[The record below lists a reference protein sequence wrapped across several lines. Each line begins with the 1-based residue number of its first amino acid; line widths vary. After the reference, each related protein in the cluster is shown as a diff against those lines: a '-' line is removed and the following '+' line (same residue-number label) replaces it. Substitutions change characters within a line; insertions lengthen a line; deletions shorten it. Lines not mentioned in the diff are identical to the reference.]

1 MIVRWPGKV
10 AAGTENNKQ
19 WAFWDF
25 PHTACELASAKVPDG
40 LDGISM
46 LPAILG
52 KDQKEHDYL
61 YWEFHEGGFKQAV
74 RMGKWKG
81 VRLGYEHPVELYDL
95 SSDIG
100 EKNNIAERRPEVVKK
115 IEGIMKTARTE
126 SKDFPSRK

>member
-10 AAGTENNKQ
+10 SAGAENNKQ

-25 PHTACELASAKVPDG
+25 PHTACELASVKMPDG

-81 VRLGYEHPVELYDL
+81 VRLGYDQSIELYDL